1 MKRTAA
7 AVEPPMRTPVGGA
20 GALRAAGGDEIEI
33 SCYENDVPAFIEPEL
48 EQLYGSIYASL
59 AQFRIYSDGA
69 DTSTYIARR
78 GGQTVAIFL
87 FCLRGNAVH
96 VLNETFRVE
105 RSEVAC
111 FARHVFA
118 SYPEI
123 AIIRFKAVD
132 TDVDRL
138 PYPFQRHNHVE
149 DIVLALPPSAE
160 AYFDMLGKG
169 TRRNFKR
176 HLRQLEERVPGW
188 RYRLAV
194 GRDIDEQAVRTIVEL
209 NRKRMAGKCKSSDI
223 DDLETQRIIRLAKE
237 CGIVGVI
244 EIDGRVCAGTI
255 GFRAGDNYFLNVLAH
270 DPAYDQYWL
279 GILCCYHTICECIAR
294 GGREFHFLW
303 GEYAYKYMLMGVK
316 RDLDNL
322 IVYRSRRHLLLNA
335 EVAVRAWVA
344 GSMRRLRTWL
354 HAQSRSDT
362 LVAKIS
368 LGILERM
375 RSLRRR

>member
-1 MKRTAA
+1 MKQTAA
-7 AVEPPMRTPVGGA
+7 AVEPPVRTPVVGA
-20 GALRAAGGDEIEI
+20 GAARAAEGEEIEI

-59 AQFRIYSDGA
+59 AQFRIYSDGS

-78 GGQTVAIFL
+78 GGQPVAIFL
-87 FCLRGNAVH
+87 FRLRGNAVH

-105 RSEVAC
+105 RAEVAC

-118 SYPEI
+118 SYPEV

-160 AYFDMLGKG
+160 AYFEMLGKG
-169 TRRNFKR
+169 TRRNFRR
-176 HLRQLEERVPGW
+176 HLRQLDERVPGW

-194 GRDIDEQAVRTIVEL
+194 GRDIDDQEVRAIVEL
-209 NRKRMAGKCKSSDI
+209 NRKRMARKSKSSDI

-279 GILCCYHTICECIAR
+279 GILCCYNTICECIAR

-303 GEYAYKYMLMGVK
+303 GEYAYKTMLLGVK

-322 IVYRSRRHLLLNA
+322 IVYRSRRHQLLNA
-335 EVAVRAWVA
+335 GVAVRAWAA
-344 GSMRRLRTWL
+344 G
-354 HAQSRSDT
+354 A
-362 LVAKIS
+362 
-368 LGILERM
+368 M
-375 RSLRRR
+375 RSLRTWMHAQSHRDTLPARIALRLLDRFRNLRRR